1 MGFTGRPST
10 EVDWLSMREAAK
22 ELGTGRTRLYNSFRE
37 LEIINDLNEPM
48 TKYIENGFLKVHT
61 KKVSASLYHRLR
73 DWNVLLV
80 SPNSLNYFRDL
91 LPQMRFK
98 KSQVYK

>member
-10 EVDWLSMREAAK
+10 EGDWLNMSEAAK
-22 ELGTGRTRLYNSFRE
+22 ELGTGRTRLYNFFRE

-48 TKYIENGFLKVHT
+48 PKYIENGFLKVHIT
-61 KKVSASLYHRLR
+61 KVPGYDGLLDY
-73 DWNVLLV
+73 NVLLV

-91 LPQMRFK
+91 LAQMRFK